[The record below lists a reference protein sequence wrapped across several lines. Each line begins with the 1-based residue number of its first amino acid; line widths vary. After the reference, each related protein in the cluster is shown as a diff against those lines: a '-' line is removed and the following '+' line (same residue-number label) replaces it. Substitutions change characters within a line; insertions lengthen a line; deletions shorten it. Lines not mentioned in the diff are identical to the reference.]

1 MVSLFFPDVYLLGNF
16 ISLPGTQRFLQVSL
30 PTCLLFLFLVCT
42 TASRTGPLLLPA
54 THSFNSFFSNYKC
67 QRSFPSTP
75 ISPAQACSLATA
87 CISFLCL
94 LSTVFPMMPMPQG
107 HPPATCRPPACWP
120 SYHPSFLQI
129 SLNSHFFKKAFNV
142 TFLVRH
148 CFFLY
153 LLSIQTHK
161 KKKVK
166 ERNHK

>member
-87 CISFLCL
+87 CISFFFVPSFHCL
-94 LSTVFPMMPMPQG
+94 PYDADAS
-107 HPPATCRPPACWP
+107 RPPACHLP
-120 SYHPSFLQI
+120 ATSLMAQLPPFLFTN
-129 SLNSHFFKKAFNV
+129 LP
-142 TFLVRH
+142 
-148 CFFLY
+148 
-153 LLSIQTHK
+153 
-161 KKKVK
+161 
-166 ERNHK
+166 